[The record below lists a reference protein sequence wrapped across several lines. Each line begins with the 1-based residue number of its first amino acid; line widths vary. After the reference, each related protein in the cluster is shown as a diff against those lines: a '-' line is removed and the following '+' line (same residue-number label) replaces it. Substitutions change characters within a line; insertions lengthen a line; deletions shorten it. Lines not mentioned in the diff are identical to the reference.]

1 MAKRARTA
9 DQKTIGQIVPELRFM
24 AGQFR
29 STPAAI
35 DDLVE
40 LTLRTAVAET
50 DRRPVDLPVL
60 IWLQRIMNRLV
71 LH

>member
-1 MAKRARTA
+1 MTKKSSTPYH
-9 DQKTIGQIVPELRFM
+9 DVIGKIVPELRLM

-35 DDLVE
+35 DDLIE
-40 LTLRTAVAET
+40 LTLRTAVAESAS
-50 DRRPVDLPVL
+50 RPSDLSL
-60 IWLQRIMNRLV
+60 THWLHRIMNRIV